1 MGEARELDGGFAE
14 TADTERS
21 RVGRVLFARRRRAD
35 PPASASAE
43 ATAATPA
50 SAPTAVPASPEQAKA
65 GLLQDLDASDERA
78 EEALNK
84 KVPLWIKAAIAA
96 SLVGIM
102 VLSFAFG
109 RYPIN
114 PVELM
119 QTLAGLLNNWLAGV
133 MQGAF
138 GVSVP
143 LVDVDPKMATA
154 LVNIRLPRILV
165 VVMVGAALAVAG
177 ASYQGMFKNPLV
189 SPDLLGASA
198 GASFGACLALLL
210 DLSNLYVQLFAFVG
224 AMVAVGGA
232 VWMNRMVN
240 KYDAILGLVLGGM
253 LVSTLFQSCT
263 SLVKFMADA
272 NDKLPAI
279 TFWLMGSFSR
289 IDQADFWMILLPMV
303 LGFAMLLLE
312 RWKLNVL
319 SFGEEEAKS
328 LGINTKRVRLI
339 VIFAST
345 LIVACS
351 VAVSGIVGWVGLV
364 IPHLARAIVGP
375 NYKVLLPASM
385 FIGAGYLLLV
395 DDIARLVSSTE
406 IPIGILTAIL
416 GVPFFI
422 FIFKHNM
429 KGW

>member
-14 TADTERS
+14 TADSERS

-35 PPASASAE
+35 PPVSASVE

-65 GLLQDLDASDERA
+65 GLLQDLNASDERA

-114 PVELM
+114 PVELV

>member
-1 MGEARELDGGFAE
+1 
-14 TADTERS
+14 
-21 RVGRVLFARRRRAD
+21 
-35 PPASASAE
+35 
-43 ATAATPA
+43 
-50 SAPTAVPASPEQAKA
+50 
-65 GLLQDLDASDERA
+65 
-78 EEALNK
+78 
-84 KVPLWIKAAIAA
+84 
-96 SLVGIM
+96 M

-114 PVELM
+114 PVELV
-119 QTLAGLLNNWLAGV
+119 QTLGGLINNWLAGV

-138 GVSVP
+138 GVTIP

-210 DLSNLYVQLFAFVG
+210 DLSNIYVQLFAFIG

-232 VWMNRMVN
+232 VWMNKMVN

-303 LGFAMLLLE
+303 LGFVMLILE

-385 FIGAGYLLLV
+385 FIGASYLLLV

-422 FIFKHNM
+422 FIFRHNM

>member
-1 MGEARELDGGFAE
+1 
-14 TADTERS
+14 
-21 RVGRVLFARRRRAD
+21 
-35 PPASASAE
+35 
-43 ATAATPA
+43 
-50 SAPTAVPASPEQAKA
+50 
-65 GLLQDLDASDERA
+65 
-78 EEALNK
+78 
-84 KVPLWIKAAIAA
+84 
-96 SLVGIM
+96 
-102 VLSFAFG
+102 
-109 RYPIN
+109 
-114 PVELM
+114 
-119 QTLAGLLNNWLAGV
+119 
-133 MQGAF
+133 
-138 GVSVP
+138 
-143 LVDVDPKMATA
+143 
-154 LVNIRLPRILV
+154 
-165 VVMVGAALAVAG
+165 
-177 ASYQGMFKNPLV
+177 
-189 SPDLLGASA
+189 
-198 GASFGACLALLL
+198 
-210 DLSNLYVQLFAFVG
+210 
-224 AMVAVGGA
+224 
-232 VWMNRMVN
+232 MVN

>member
-1 MGEARELDGGFAE
+1 MDGGFAE

-35 PPASASAE
+35 LPASASAE

-50 SAPTAVPASPEQAKA
+50 SAPVAVPALPEQAKA

>member
-1 MGEARELDGGFAE
+1 MGETRELDDGFAKAAE
-14 TADTERS
+14 SERP
-21 RVGRVLFARRRRAD
+21 RVGRPLFARTRRTD
-35 PPASASAE
+35 TPASTSAE
-43 ATAATPA
+43 ATVAAPALA
-50 SAPTAVPASPEQAKA
+50 SAAIPVSPSKAKA
-65 GLLQDLDASDERA
+65 GLLQELDASDERA

-84 KVPLWIKAAIAA
+84 RVPLWIKAAIAA

-114 PVELM
+114 PVELV
-119 QTLAGLLNNWLAGV
+119 QTLGGLINNWLAGV

-138 GVSVP
+138 GVTIP

-210 DLSNLYVQLFAFVG
+210 DLSNIYVQLFAFIG

-232 VWMNRMVN
+232 VWMNKMVN

-303 LGFAMLLLE
+303 LGFVMLILE

-385 FIGAGYLLLV
+385 FIGASYLLLV

-422 FIFKHNM
+422 FIFRHNM